1 MEKIGVFCSAA
12 QGLPE
17 SFTQAAR
24 QLGQWM
30 GQKGM
35 TLVYGGVRKGL
46 MAEVSLACHEA
57 GGRLYGIYPSYME
70 ERGFTEP
77 DLDVCL
83 PTAGLTDRKD
93 LLLLNSEALVALP
106 GGIGTLDEVFTLMGL
121 MAAGEVEKPLFLLN
135 VDGYWEPL
143 LRLMEHMHRQ
153 GMLRHPADHYYRVA
167 GTVQELIQM
176 LEN

>member
-93 LLLLNSEALVALP
+93 LLLLNSDALVALP
-106 GGIGTLDEVFTLMGL
+106 GSSC
-121 MAAGEVEKPLFLLN
+121 
-135 VDGYWEPL
+135 
-143 LRLMEHMHRQ
+143 
-153 GMLRHPADHYYRVA
+153 
-167 GTVQELIQM
+167 
-176 LEN
+176 